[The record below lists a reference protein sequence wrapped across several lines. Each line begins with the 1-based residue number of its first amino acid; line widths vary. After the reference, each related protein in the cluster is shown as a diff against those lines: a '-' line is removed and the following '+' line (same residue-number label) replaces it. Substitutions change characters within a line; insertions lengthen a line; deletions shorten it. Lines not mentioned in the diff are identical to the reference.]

1 MLLRMLDRDTLIARF
16 ARGDAWFDTSPLYR
30 VLSRTVAADDDLLEL
45 AAEARPGQQPA
56 NMLMAATHLLVLKN
70 PELPFARFFPSVRG
84 DDAEP
89 PEGAGAEFGAFCAEH
104 RDELVAILR
113 ERLVQTNAPGRGVA
127 VRLAMHEI
135 GRRVSGPVNF
145 LEIGPS
151 AGIQLHFDR
160 WAVETAGL
168 RFGPTDAPLTLRAE
182 WRSEQ
187 PPPDL
192 DDIPLVRD
200 RLGIDLD
207 PVDATD
213 PEQRLWLQALVW
225 PEHRDRFTE
234 LATAL
239 DAIAA
244 DPPEILQ
251 GDAIELLP
259 RLDLERLADDIPLV
273 VFHAM
278 VRIHVPA
285 DRRAAFDAAIT
296 ALGERRRAARLTRDR
311 STGLAPRPNRTPAHP
326 ARLTGRRF
334 GPRPSRGPRPL
345 DPAAVVSVGGGCR
358 QPSPNTRFAQWQ
370 GCVWGGPP
378 HPPPWIVVSCPASSL
393 WRAVQGTR
401 TWRSPLRARAGRFTV
416 AAKSELLDAASQR
429 GAVLDPHAARAM
441 TWQRR
446 HSAEPAASV
455 A

>member
-1 MLLRMLDRDTLIARF
+1 M
-16 ARGDAWFDTSPLYR
+16 
-30 VLSRTVAADDDLLEL
+30 
-45 AAEARPGQQPA
+45 
-56 NMLMAATHLLVLKN
+56 
-70 PELPFARFFPSVRG
+70 RG

-135 GRRVSGPVNF
+135 GRRVSGPVTF

-160 WAVETAGL
+160 WAVETGGR
-168 RFGPTDAPLTLRAE
+168 RFGPPDAPLTLRTE
-182 WRSEQ
+182 WRSDR

-192 DDIPLVRD
+192 DDIPAVRD
-200 RLGIDLD
+200 RLGIDLN

-225 PEHRDRFTE
+225 PEHQDRFTE

-296 ALGERRRAARLTRDR
+296 ALGERRRLLHVSLEIAQRDSPHDR
-311 STGLAPRPNRTPAHP
+311 SAPLLALRDS
-326 ARLTGRRF
+326 LGDEF

-358 QPSPNTRFAQWQ
+358 QPSPNTRFAQGQ

-378 HPPPWIVVSCPASSL
+378 HPPPWIVVRLTGVCS
-393 WRAVQGTR
+393 V
-401 TWRSPLRARAGRFTV
+401 RARFGQLRERSARV
-416 AAKSELLDAASQR
+416 A
-429 GAVLDPHAARAM
+429 P
-441 TWQRR
+441 
-446 HSAEPAASV
+446 
-455 A
+455 